1 MIDESRDKRAV
12 AIDYETFFSTKAGY
26 SLTDMS
32 PQNYCADKRFDAY
45 LVAICGEHIFDGP
58 ADDPCAFVTQDV
70 KDTVFRTLDDGRQLY
85 IGRPEYFRHWNQ
97 LKDRILLAHNV
108 GFDSVVTDEL
118 VKRNVL
124 PGFLKDAEWK
134 CTADLSAYLMAPR
147 NLKGAMKILF
157 GKEISKEIRAGMN
170 GRHDYDLSQD
180 EYRALV
186 EYGGSD
192 AVECHD
198 IWLKYCSE
206 WTDIERRISDQKR
219 NAIKRG
225 VHVDADYC
233 RRALQELRSYS
244 AKVVCDIPWASQIN
258 PKTKD
263 FYAVGSLPALRQAVI
278 DLGIEP
284 PKSFKKDDPGFL
296 DWLKSH
302 DDIPFIRARQK
313 AVAISMHSAR
323 LEGILNSLDENG
335 DSHPQFLYYGAHTG
349 RDSGKSSVG
358 GGNVNMLNM
367 PRKPVLSGDDNV
379 FGGKGVD
386 IRGMYVARPG
396 YKFVTFDYSQ
406 IEARFSLW
414 LVDDTHMM
422 EALKREGNLYQAN
435 AVAMGWCKS
444 RADIKHTDPDTY
456 RLAKCCLHGDT
467 PVLVRSEKRNG
478 SLTSPYYKRIIHV
491 VSTDRV
497 WDGHEWV
504 RHLGVEKMKEVKN
517 EELIEV
523 GGVCLTRDH
532 KVYISD
538 TESRRADSLLG
549 DEQAAA
555 MAWGDAH
562 NPVRGW
568 AHVWVLAA
576 YLARACARALYLCA
590 REALHIFARALH
602 LHGVRRGDVS
612 PVGQRSQRSDDE
624 VREVRAQGLAE
635 ESRTERVGEGAR

>member
-1 MIDESRDKRAV
+1 MFEDSTACSLDF
-12 AIDYETFFSTKAGY
+12 ETFFDSKAGY
-26 SLTDMS
+26 SLTKMD
-32 PQNYCADKRFDAY
+32 PRRYCADERFDPY
-45 LVAICGEHIFDGP
+45 LVAICGDHIFDGRG
-58 ADDPCAFVTQDV
+58 DNDGNLVTQDV
-70 KDTVFRTLDDGRQLY
+70 KPCVFRTLEDGRQLY
-85 IGRPEYFRHWNQ
+85 IGRPEHFNHWNQ
-97 LKDRILLAHNV
+97 LEGRIICCHNA
-108 GFDSVVTDEL
+108 GFDEVVMIECWKRGVIPVL
-118 VKRNVL
+118 KNVK
-124 PGFLKDAEWK
+124 WM

-147 NLKGAMKILF
+147 NLKGAMKVLF

-192 AVECHD
+192 AVECLD
-198 IWLKYCSE
+198 IWRSYCEEFPKLERAISE
-206 WTDIERRISDQKR
+206 QKR
-219 NAIKRG
+219 EATIRG

-233 RRALQELRSYS
+233 RRALQELRSYY

-278 DLGIEP
+278 DLGVEP

-323 LEGILNSLDENG
+323 LEGILESLDENG
-335 DSHPQFLYYGAHTG
+335 DSHPQFLFYGAHTG
-349 RDSGKSSVG
+349 RDSGKSATGSA
-358 GGNVNMLNM
+358 NTNMLNL
-367 PRKPVLSGDDNV
+367 PRKPVLAGDDNV

-478 SLTSPYYKRIIHV
+478 SLTSPYYKRIICV
-491 VSTDRV
+491 TSTDRV

-576 YLARACARALYLCA
+576 YLARACARALYLGA

-635 ESRTERVGEGAR
+635 ESRTERVGEGA

>member
-1 MIDESRDKRAV
+1 MRRDEDAV

-26 SLTDMS
+26 SLTKMD
-32 PQNYCADKRFDAY
+32 PRRYCADERFDPY
-45 LVAICGEHIFDGP
+45 LVAICGDHIFDGHS
-58 ADDPCAFVTQDV
+58 DNNGNIVTQDV
-70 KDTVFRTLDDGRQLY
+70 KPCVFRTLEDGRQLY
-85 IGRPEYFRHWNQ
+85 IGRPEHFNHWNQ
-97 LKDRILLAHNV
+97 LDGRIICCHNA
-108 GFDSVVTDEL
+108 GFDEVVTIECWKRGIIPAL
-118 VKRNVL
+118 KNVK
-124 PGFLKDAEWK
+124 WM

-147 NLKGAMKILF
+147 NLKGAIKILF
-157 GKEISKEIRAGMN
+157 GKEISKEIRAGMD

-192 AVECHD
+192 AVECLD
-198 IWLKYCSE
+198 IWRSYCGEFPKLERAISE
-206 WTDIERRISDQKR
+206 QKR
-219 NAIKRG
+219 EATIRG

-233 RRALQELRSYS
+233 RRALQELRSYY

-278 DLGIEP
+278 DLGVEP

-323 LEGILNSLDENG
+323 LEGILESLDENG
-335 DSHPQFLYYGAHTG
+335 DSHPQFLFYGAHTG

-367 PRKPVLSGDDNV
+367 PRKPILSGDDNV

-478 SLTSPYYKRIIHV
+478 SLTSPYYKRIIRV

-576 YLARACARALYLCA
+576 YLAGACARALYLGA
-590 REALHIFARALH
+590 WEALHIFARALH